1 MQCNHCD
8 QHFALKIMDFCYHH
22 LIKTS
27 CKSRLFSCII
37 NTHHLL
43 DIGSR
48 DPACLEWMIF
58 LKVGYVI
65 VFLEGINESMILLV
79 KKIEA

>member
-1 MQCNHCD
+1 M
-8 QHFALKIMDFCYHH
+8 YHEY
-22 LIKTS
+22 LGT
-27 CKSRLFSCII
+27 
-37 NTHHLL
+37 L